1 MNKRALYNSLR
12 MNWLLDPQIEVDQ
25 WQVADYR
32 TIGTEDLFAQLKP
45 YGFSLNK
52 ESFSAFAE
60 DEDSPE
66 DFTDSLVDD
75 SPLKPDQQ
83 DFIYLVVFELWR
95 RLLPEK
101 LCLSVFCDE
110 LDHIIFNYDQN
121 KLDDPEA
128 IEDMLSNLLLVLEEN
143 SDEGVEPQDAFSTL
157 SEHCANDV
165 ENFLVDFIQDQIESK
180 NEDYASELIEDF
192 ARYVQEPK
200 WLDYLQAQIFASTEP
215 ATANL
220 IIRTLVENAS
230 EENDLEFNFSLL
242 YLLVQQGD
250 EEVFVDLVKQ
260 TFALLEVEEDFQE
273 LLAIC
278 ADHYRLLD
286 AESQET
292 QIQTLLQK
300 RATVKPDK
308 NVDLNDPDFHV
319 LAKIMN

>member
-32 TIGTEDLFAQLKP
+32 TISTQDLFAQLEP
-45 YGFSLNK
+45 YGFNLTK
-52 ESFSAFAE
+52 DTFSAFAE
-60 DEDSPE
+60 EEDCPE
-66 DFTDSLVDD
+66 DLADSLVHDT
-75 SPLKPDQQ
+75 SLKPDQQ

-110 LDHIIFNYDQN
+110 LDHIIFNYDQH
-121 KLDDPEA
+121 KLEDPEA

-143 SDEGVEPQDAFSTL
+143 SDEGVEPQDAFATL
-157 SEHCANDV
+157 SEHCANDI
-165 ENFLVDFIQDQIESK
+165 ENFLVDFIQDQIDHK
-180 NEDYASELIEDF
+180 NQDYASELIEDF
-192 ARYVQEPK
+192 APYVQEPK
-200 WLDYLQAQIFASTEP
+200 WLDYLQAQIFASSEP
-215 ATANL
+215 ITANL
-220 IIRTLVENAS
+220 IIRTLVENAAQ
-230 EENDLEFNFSLL
+230 ENDLEFNFSLL

-286 AESQET
+286 AENQEI
-292 QIQTLLQK
+292 QIQNLLQK

-319 LAKIMN
+319 LAKIMA